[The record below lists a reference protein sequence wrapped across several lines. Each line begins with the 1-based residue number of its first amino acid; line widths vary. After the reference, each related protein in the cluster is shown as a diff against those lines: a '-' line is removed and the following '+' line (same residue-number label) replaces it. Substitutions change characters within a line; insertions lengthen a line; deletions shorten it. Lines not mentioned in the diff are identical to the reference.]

1 MNSLS
6 GAPLDRC
13 SKLRR
18 DPEWLRIAFHDP
30 AARIL
35 CYCNGEPLMR
45 GGVESPEPILLSGA
59 GNHAIEPSQAIFL
72 GVEQGTPVFA
82 LDRPRSEDFGQGDV
96 RARGV
101 PTDFREIAAMMS
113 RPAGALLAYG
123 RALLLWHAKHPFC
136 SVCGSP
142 SAPAEGG
149 HLRRCTNESCLTE
162 HYPRTDPAVI
172 MLVVSGRH
180 CLLGRQAAWPA
191 NLYSTLAGF
200 VEGGESLEEAV
211 RREVQEEAG
220 VEVGEVEYHSSQPW
234 PFPSS
239 LMIGFTGYARTRE
252 IRLNDS
258 ELSDARWFSREEI
271 ENQVREGSLRLP
283 RPVSIAR
290 RMVEDWIATGSSSGP
305 TD

>member
-1 MNSLS
+1 MLNFLS
-6 GAPLDRC
+6 GALLDRC
-13 SKLRR
+13 SNLRR
-18 DPEWLRIAFHDP
+18 DSEWLEIAFHDP

-35 CYCNGEPLMR
+35 CYCNGEPLIR
-45 GGVESPEPILLSGA
+45 GGVENPEPILLSGSRNLVIQA
-59 GNHAIEPSQAIFL
+59 SDAIFL
-72 GVEQGTPVFA
+72 GVEQGSPVFA
-82 LDRPRSEDFGQGDV
+82 VDRPRSEDFGHDELAAG
-96 RARGV
+96 GV
-101 PTDFREIAAMMS
+101 PTDFREIAALMS

-142 SAPAEGG
+142 SAAAEGG
-149 HLRRCTNESCLTE
+149 HLRRCTNENCRTE

-172 MLVVSGRH
+172 MLVISGSH
-180 CLLGRQAAWPA
+180 CLLGRQAGWPP
-191 NLYSTLAGF
+191 NLFSTLAGF

-220 VEVGEVEYHSSQPW
+220 VDVGDVVYHSSQPW

-239 LMIGFTGYARTRE
+239 LMIGFTAHALTRE

-271 ENQVREGSLRLP
+271 ESQVREGTLRLP

-290 RMVEDWIATGSSSGP
+290 RMVEDWIAK
-305 TD
+305 